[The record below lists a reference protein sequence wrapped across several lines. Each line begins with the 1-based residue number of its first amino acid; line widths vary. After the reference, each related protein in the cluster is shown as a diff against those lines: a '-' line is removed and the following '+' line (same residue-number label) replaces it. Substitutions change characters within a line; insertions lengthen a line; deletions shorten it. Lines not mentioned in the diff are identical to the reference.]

1 VSYRLEHT
9 TLILFSGLPGSGK
22 TTLARLVAQ
31 RLKIPVFGKDRIQSA
46 LRTHDLAERDSAH
59 GYLIMLDQAD
69 EQLSLGISVVLE
81 AVFPL
86 QQFRAQA
93 LEIAQRYQAAF
104 RSIYVYCSDDVIWMA
119 RMKNRMLYVP
129 NWTPVGWEDVKR
141 LRAYFEPWDAA
152 TTLFVDSLK
161 SAEENLEPALDWIIK
176 PSRDRRDDSARSTQE
191 VNE

>member
-1 VSYRLEHT
+1 MSYRLEHT

-46 LRTHDLAERDSAH
+46 LRMHDLTDRASPH

-86 QQFRAQA
+86 QQFRDQA
-93 LEIAQRYQAAF
+93 GEIAERYNAAF
-104 RSIYVYCSDDVIWMA
+104 RSIYVYCSDDNIWKA
-119 RMKNRMLYVP
+119 RMKNRMLYIP
-129 NWTPVGWEDVKR
+129 NWTPVGWEDVVR
-141 LRAYFEPWDAA
+141 LRTYFKAWDAA

-161 SAEENLEPALDWIIK
+161 SAEENLEPTLDWILAPPK
-176 PSRDRRDDSARSTQE
+176 QS
-191 VNE
+191 